1 MIKKFGI
8 GTLSPLLV
16 LLAVLWSC
24 NIPYLGDKCFG
35 DLILNTLRF
44 PSWSNGR
51 SRIHYTVYY
60 SLLLLF
66 PAFALGVKY
75 KADLYA
81 AIGKWLSGIMI
92 VYLFV
97 SLFFMIV

>member
-1 MIKKFGI
+1 MIKKLGI

-24 NIPYLGDKCFG
+24 NIPYLTDKCFG
-35 DLILNTLRF
+35 DMILNTFRL
-44 PSWSNGR
+44 PAWSNG
-51 SRIHYTVYY
+51 SSGIHYTVYY

-66 PAFALGVKY
+66 PAFVLGVKR
-75 KADLYA
+75 KADLFA
-81 AIGKWLSGIMI
+81 SVGKWLSGFMI

-97 SLFFMIV
+97 SLFFMII

>member
-44 PSWSNGR
+44 LHGQTAAPEFIIQCTTAFFCS
-51 SRIHYTVYY
+51 
-60 SLLLLF
+60 SLPLLS
-66 PAFALGVKY
+66 V
-75 KADLYA
+75 
-81 AIGKWLSGIMI
+81 
-92 VYLFV
+92 
-97 SLFFMIV
+97 